1 MRKNQ
6 FNSIRNLLEPAQ
18 IEELKQMAALLPH
31 LVQNFEMAEREKEK
45 AAEPTPAAAEDVRI
59 FPVL

>member
-1 MRKNQ
+1 
-6 FNSIRNLLEPAQ
+6 LLEPAQ